1 LQIGIKIIEKQTVK
15 KWHMLNFQKDSDPVT
30 QVPSQHVIY
39 DFDGASFKF
48 YRKDLKKGSGYLY
61 AEPTASIQNAAGTP
75 YGATEALVRAALD
88 PIIGVI
94 KTV

>member
-1 LQIGIKIIEKQTVK
+1 MALKVYLTAATG
-15 KWHMLNFQKDSDPVT
+15 MLNLQKDSNPVT
-30 QVPSQHVIY
+30 QIPSQHVIY

-48 YRKDLKKGSGYLY
+48 YRKDLKKGSGFLY
-61 AEPTASIQNAAGTP
+61 AEPTASVQDSAGTP

-88 PIIGVI
+88 PIIGVQ

>member
-1 LQIGIKIIEKQTVK
+1 MALKVYLTVGTG
-15 KWHMLNFQKDSDPVT
+15 MLNLQKDSDPVT
-30 QVPSQHVIY
+30 QIPSQHVIY
-39 DFDGASFKF
+39 DFDGANFKF

-61 AEPTASIQNAAGTP
+61 AEPTASVQNAAGTP

-88 PIIGVI
+88 PIIGVQ